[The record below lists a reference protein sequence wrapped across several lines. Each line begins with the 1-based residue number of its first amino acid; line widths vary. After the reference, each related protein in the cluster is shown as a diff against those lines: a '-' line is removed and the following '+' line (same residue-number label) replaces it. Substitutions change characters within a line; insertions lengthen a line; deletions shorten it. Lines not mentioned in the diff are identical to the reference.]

1 MLTENF
7 FIYCEDVD
15 WSKRIQNA
23 RGIGLYVSNACMWHR
38 VSQSFSNDI
47 NNQLKR
53 IYLFSRSRFI
63 VQRNYH
69 VSKIMTTEAGIY
81 HHPLQDFYL
90 IINEQENDELL
101 IKIYQNPLVSLIWIG
116 VFVMCC
122 SGFLGLSKK

>member
-1 MLTENF
+1 MIVEKNNFQTLTANF
-7 FIYCEDVD
+7 SLFKNNKFLSNINPE
-15 WSKRIQNA
+15 KR
-23 RGIGLYVSNACMWHR
+23 Y
-38 VSQSFSNDI
+38 
-47 NNQLKR
+47 
-53 IYLFSRSRFI
+53 
-63 VQRNYH
+63 YH

-122 SGFLGLSKK
+122 SGFLGLSKILFATLVFKLL